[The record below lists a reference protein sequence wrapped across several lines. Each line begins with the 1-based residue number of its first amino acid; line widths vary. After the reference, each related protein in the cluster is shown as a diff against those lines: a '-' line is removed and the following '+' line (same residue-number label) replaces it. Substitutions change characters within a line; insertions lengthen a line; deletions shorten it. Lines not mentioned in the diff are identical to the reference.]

1 MVQSTFYVNSETGS
15 DRHSGDS
22 QNPWKTI
29 TYALKQATSGNIIQ
43 LAPGTYNTANGE
55 LFPLIIPPG
64 VTLMGNEINQGKEI
78 IIEGTG
84 EYQSPSFKKQQITLF
99 VDNLSEIRGLTI
111 TNNYDKGTGIWIE
124 STSPLIINNIICN
137 CGREGI
143 FITGK
148 AKPIIQN
155 NVFVENGASG
165 IFLVRNAKGE
175 IRRNLCHNTGC
186 GIAVTDQAAPL
197 ISDNRVINNQVGIL
211 LSKNAC
217 PVLRRNL
224 IEKNIKSGLTLKGE
238 AQPDFGSVQDPAGNI
253 LKDNE
258 GTDLYN
264 ETKLTLVSVGNLL
277 FGSGIEGNVE
287 FLDTFMSQNVKGPAE
302 FSDISNHWAENFI
315 EALIKRDF
323 IRGFPDDSFKPEAS
337 LTRAEYATLI
347 AKTFDFPRKL
357 GSGMGD
363 FQDIDPQFWAAKA
376 IQKATA
382 MGFLVGFP
390 DGTFRPQANLTRVQA
405 IVSLIKGLGL
415 IGGNPS
421 LLLAYSDRSQIP
433 SYATNAIAIATQRG
447 LIVNYPHLDKLEPM
461 REIKRSEIAALLY
474 QALVITQKA
483 PLINSPYI
491 VDPDPYLPSFKD
503 IEHHWAKNFIRRLAS
518 LDFISGFPDS
528 SFKPDQPLTRSQ
540 YAALLVKAFNPGSIR
555 PETRFFDVAKDCWAY
570 SQIQQAYQ
578 GGFLSGFPDQTFHP
592 QQNLKRIHLIISLVN
607 GLGLPPNE
615 DLNLELYQDYLEI
628 PLYAQSSIK
637 AATKAGIV
645 VNYPKK
651 NQLKPNQEITRAEAI
666 AMIYQALV
674 YQDKLPGIHSG
685 YIV

>member
-1 MVQSTFYVNSETGS
+1 MTHSIFSVNSTTGD
-15 DRHSGDS
+15 DRHPGDS
-22 QNPWKTI
+22 QKPWKTL
-29 TYALKQATSGNIIQ
+29 TYALKQATAGDVIQ
-43 LAPGTYNTANGE
+43 LAPGTYDLANGE
-55 LFPLIIPPG
+55 QFPLVIPPG
-64 VTLMGNEINQGKEI
+64 VTLIGNETNQGKEV

-84 EYQSPSFKKQQITLF
+84 AYYSPSFKKQQITIF
-99 VDNLSEIRGLTI
+99 ADNQSEIRGLTI
-111 TNNYDKGTGIWIE
+111 TNKYDKGTGIWLE
-124 STSPLIINNIICN
+124 STSPLISNNIISN

-143 FITGK
+143 FATGK

-165 IFLVRNAKGE
+165 LFFVRNAKGE
-175 IRRNLCHNTGC
+175 IRRNLCQNTGC
-186 GIAVTDQAAPL
+186 GIAITDQAAPL
-197 ISDNRVINNQVGIL
+197 ISDNRLINNQIGIL
-211 LSKNAC
+211 LSKNAS

-224 IEKNIKSGLTLKGE
+224 IEKNLKSGLTLKGE

-287 FLDTFMSQNVKGPAE
+287 FLDTFRAEIVKGPAE

-315 EALIKRDF
+315 EALIKRDL

-337 LTRAEYATLI
+337 LTRAEYAALI
-347 AKTFDFPRKL
+347 AKIFDFPRKL

-363 FQDIDPQFWAAKA
+363 FQDIEPHFWATKA

-382 MGFLVGFP
+382 MGFISGFP

-405 IVSLIKGLGL
+405 IVSLVNGLGL
-415 IGGNPS
+415 IGANPG

-433 SYATNAIAIATQRG
+433 SYATNAVAIATQRG
-447 LIVNYPHLDKLEPM
+447 LIVNYPHLEQLEPM
-461 REIKRSEIAALLY
+461 REIKRCEIVALLY
-474 QALVITQKA
+474 QALVITGKV
-483 PLINSPYI
+483 PMITSPYL
-491 VDPDPYLPSFKD
+491 VDPDPYLPSFRD

-518 LDFISGFPDS
+518 LDLIIGFPDS
-528 SFKPDQPLTRSQ
+528 SFKPDQPLNRSQ
-540 YAALLVKAFNPGSIR
+540 YAALLVKAFNPHSIR
-555 PETRFFDVAKDCWAY
+555 PETQFFDVAKDFWAY
-570 SQIQQAYQ
+570 YQIQQAYQ

-592 QQNLKRIHLIISLVN
+592 HQNLRRIHLIISLAN
-607 GLGLPPNE
+607 GLNLPSNDE
-615 DLNLELYQDYLEI
+615 INLDLYQDQLEI
-628 PLYAQSSIK
+628 PLYAQSGVKS
-637 AATKAGIV
+637 ATKAGII

-651 NQLKPNQEITRAEAI
+651 NLLKPNQEITRAETV

-674 YQDKLPGIHSG
+674 YQNKLLMLYSP
-685 YIV
+685 YI